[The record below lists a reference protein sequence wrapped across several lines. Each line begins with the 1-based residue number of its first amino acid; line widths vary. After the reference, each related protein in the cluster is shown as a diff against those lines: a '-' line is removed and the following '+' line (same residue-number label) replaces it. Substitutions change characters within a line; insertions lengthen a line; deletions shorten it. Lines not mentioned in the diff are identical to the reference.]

1 MRVLVLGGS
10 GATGKLV
17 VAQLLK
23 RKINTRILIR
33 ETAVV
38 SETVLGNSLLETVR
52 GNVSELSETEMQ
64 SLVDGCSVVISCLGH
79 NVTFTGLFGNPR
91 RLVFEAVK
99 RICETATAV
108 PGRAVRLI
116 LMSTTAY
123 TNRFSGEKNSTGERI
138 IFFLLKLLLPP
149 HRDNVDTADYL
160 IHSIGSEDERIAW
173 IAVRPDGLVDEDAES
188 TYELQESPLRSPI
201 FDAGRTSRINVSRF
215 MAELVT
221 DEQLWTQWRFKTPV
235 IYNS

>member
-116 LMSTTAY
+116 LMSTTA
-123 TNRFSGEKNSTGERI
+123 
-138 IFFLLKLLLPP
+138 
-149 HRDNVDTADYL
+149 
-160 IHSIGSEDERIAW
+160 
-173 IAVRPDGLVDEDAES
+173 
-188 TYELQESPLRSPI
+188 
-201 FDAGRTSRINVSRF
+201 
-215 MAELVT
+215 
-221 DEQLWTQWRFKTPV
+221 
-235 IYNS
+235 